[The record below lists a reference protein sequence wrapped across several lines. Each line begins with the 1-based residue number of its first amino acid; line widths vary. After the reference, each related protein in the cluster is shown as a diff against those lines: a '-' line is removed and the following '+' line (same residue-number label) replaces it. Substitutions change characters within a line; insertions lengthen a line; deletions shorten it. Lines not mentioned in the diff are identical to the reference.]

1 MSHARFAAAALC
13 GIALLLALPARA
25 QAVPVSASAQAPAAA
40 VPVPRTADAALPDQ
54 ALAMRAIQALPEV
67 RRKAAEFDAARARAD
82 MRNIGNREAQVTWIP
97 QDRRVQD
104 GTHYREW
111 ELDIDK
117 SVRWPSKY
125 LLDKRIGQLGVE
137 AARLDFEDS
146 HHAGARLLLAQW
158 SAWLRAGSDAAV
170 SARIATLIE
179 QERALVARRV
189 HAGDA
194 AQKDLLAA
202 DAALAEARASAIEAG
217 LAEQSARRTLAATF
231 PTLPLPQRVP
241 RVENPPALAGA
252 AAQWQARIVDV
263 SHEIGMARSTAEQR
277 EVEARRARADR
288 VPDPVLGVRVLS
300 DLGGHEKVYGVI
312 LGLPL
317 GFRYRGAQAA
327 EAGAQAQAAAQDL
340 SLVMREVHLSAAQV
354 VSQAEALHA
363 LWQQRALAQAAA
375 TASLEKTRRA
385 YALGEA
391 GISEVLLAAQ
401 GAAKTDQAAG
411 RAAVDT
417 LYAVERVAVDA
428 HARWHRHAEAAHD
441 GADHA
446 ADATPAGNA
455 SAVKLPAL
463 GE

>member
-1 MSHARFAAAALC
+1 MIHARLT
-13 GIALLLALPARA
+13 A
-25 QAVPVSASAQAPAAA
+25 QAVPASASAQAPAAA
-40 VPVPRTADAALPDQ
+40 LPAPRAADAALPDQ

-82 MRNIGNREAQVTWIP
+82 MRTIGNQEAQVTWIP

-111 ELDIDK
+111 ELDINK
-117 SVRWPSKY
+117 SVRWPNKY

-137 AARLDFEDS
+137 AARLGFEDS
-146 HHAGARLLLAQW
+146 HHAGARLLLMQW

-170 SARIATLIE
+170 SAHIATLIE
-179 QERALVARRV
+179 RERALVAKRV

-202 DAALAEARASAIEAG
+202 DAALAEARASAIEAE
-217 LAEQSARRTLAATF
+217 LAAQAARRTLAATF

-241 RVENPPALAGA
+241 RVETPPALPGA
-252 AAQWQARIVDV
+252 AAQWRARIVSV

-277 EVEARRARADR
+277 ETEARRARADR
-288 VPDPVLGVRVLS
+288 VPDPVVGVRVLS
-300 DLGGHEKVYGVI
+300 DLGGREKVYGVI

-327 EAGAQAQAAAQDL
+327 EAGAQAQAAA
-340 SLVMREVHLSAAQV
+340 HLSAAQV
-354 VSQAEALHA
+354 VTQAEALHA
-363 LWQQRALAQAAA
+363 LWRQRALAQAAA

-401 GAAKTDQAAG
+401 GAAKADQAAG

-441 GADHA
+441 GADHD
-446 ADATPAGNA
+446 ADASPAGNA
-455 SAVKLPAL
+455 NAVKLPAL